1 MPRVTATFSISLPP
15 QMAKEIE
22 LACRNEHRT
31 RSELV
36 REALRFYLREA
47 ELRAFRAGIARMAEA
62 VPAAD
67 EIAAI
72 RAGVKPPRRK
82 FPDPRSRR

>member
-22 LACRNEHRT
+22 LACRNQHRT

-47 ELRAFRAGIARMAEA
+47 ELQAFRVRMARIAE
-62 VPAAD
+62 PDLAAD

-72 RAGVKPPRRK
+72 RAGMKPPRRK
-82 FPDPRSRR
+82 FPDRRSRR